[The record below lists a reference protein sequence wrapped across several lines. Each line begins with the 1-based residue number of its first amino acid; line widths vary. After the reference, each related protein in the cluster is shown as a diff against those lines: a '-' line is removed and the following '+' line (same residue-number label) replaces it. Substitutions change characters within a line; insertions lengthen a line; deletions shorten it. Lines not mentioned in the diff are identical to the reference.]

1 MSKKRLRDNTII
13 FLVLFFIAGLFHA
26 LDSSP
31 FGFFNTFAFTANFVI
46 YFGLIVLWIRS
57 VYDRL
62 LPSYTRR
69 YMIVEAL
76 FMLIYMILRTVKYRI
91 VGSAIAM
98 RLCWYSYYI
107 PIVMIPSFFL
117 ISAISFGS
125 NSVPEDL
132 SSPKLAGR
140 VNMFSVIASFSVL
153 LSLGVVTNDIHNLAF
168 IPKVP
173 LEEFSGENGTYSH
186 GPLFYGVYIWVVA
199 AVTIGVAYLIH
210 ITRKVSN
217 WKKIIY
223 ILIPLVLVPILNAV
237 GDFLE
242 SIGRETLYKMPEL
255 YVFALIAVLEI
266 CLRNRLITY
275 NEDYRGIF
283 SQLNIPV
290 LITSSDYKSIYKT
303 ENPIDISQKE
313 MEWALQLPV
322 FIDEDTKLCGMKV
335 RGGNVFWTEDQSEIN
350 KMNSSL
356 EEANETLDLENKLI
370 KYENDQKEERAR
382 IDARNQVYRKAATSV
397 YKEQKII
404 ERLLSN
410 MNPGDEN
417 FRRDVAYVSIYNAYV
432 KRKSNFVLTYSEEER
447 ISSRELYLAMDEMIR
462 FTGYLGVLGSVEN
475 MSKGSLSYKSTLS
488 LYELF
493 LNLGELVL
501 NDITKLLV
509 VITEDG
515 IRMIMDYPDDIEIEH
530 DDWNI
535 STDREGKSLYVT
547 ISEKRGG
554 ENG

>member
-1 MSKKRLRDNTII
+1 MYQD
-13 FLVLFFIAGLFHA
+13 
-26 LDSSP
+26 
-31 FGFFNTFAFTANFVI
+31 
-46 YFGLIVLWIRS
+46 
-57 VYDRL
+57 
-62 LPSYTRR
+62 
-69 YMIVEAL
+69 
-76 FMLIYMILRTVKYRI
+76 
-91 VGSAIAM
+91 
-98 RLCWYSYYI
+98 
-107 PIVMIPSFFL
+107 
-117 ISAISFGS
+117 
-125 NSVPEDL
+125 PE
-132 SSPKLAGR
+132 
-140 VNMFSVIASFSVL
+140 V
-153 LSLGVVTNDIHNLAF
+153 
-168 IPKVP
+168 
-173 LEEFSGENGTYSH
+173 
-186 GPLFYGVYIWVVA
+186 
-199 AVTIGVAYLIH
+199 
-210 ITRKVSN
+210 
-217 WKKIIY
+217 
-223 ILIPLVLVPILNAV
+223 
-237 GDFLE
+237 
-242 SIGRETLYKMPEL
+242 
-255 YVFALIAVLEI
+255 YVFALIVILEI
-266 CLRNRLITY
+266 CLRNRIISY
-275 NEDYRGIF
+275 NEDYPGIF
-283 SQLNIPV
+283 SKMSIPAV
-290 LITSSDYKSIYKT
+290 ITSSDFNSIYKT
-303 ENPIDISQKE
+303 ENPSEISQRGD
-313 MEWALQLPV
+313 AVGPDSCQYLS
-322 FIDEDTKLCGMKV
+322 DEDTKLFGMKI

>member
-1 MSKKRLRDNTII
+1 
-13 FLVLFFIAGLFHA
+13 
-26 LDSSP
+26 
-31 FGFFNTFAFTANFVI
+31 
-46 YFGLIVLWIRS
+46 
-57 VYDRL
+57 
-62 LPSYTRR
+62 
-69 YMIVEAL
+69 
-76 FMLIYMILRTVKYRI
+76 MLIYMILRTVKYRI

-186 GPLFYGVYIWVVA
+186 GPLFYGVYIWVVV

-210 ITRKVSN
+210 
-217 WKKIIY
+217 
-223 ILIPLVLVPILNAV
+223 V

-493 LNLGELVL
+493 LNLGELVI

-515 IRMIMDYPDDIEIEH
+515 IRMIMDYPDDTQIEH

>member
-1 MSKKRLRDNTII
+1 
-13 FLVLFFIAGLFHA
+13 
-26 LDSSP
+26 
-31 FGFFNTFAFTANFVI
+31 
-46 YFGLIVLWIRS
+46 
-57 VYDRL
+57 
-62 LPSYTRR
+62 
-69 YMIVEAL
+69 
-76 FMLIYMILRTVKYRI
+76 
-91 VGSAIAM
+91 
-98 RLCWYSYYI
+98 
-107 PIVMIPSFFL
+107 
-117 ISAISFGS
+117 
-125 NSVPEDL
+125 
-132 SSPKLAGR
+132 
-140 VNMFSVIASFSVL
+140 
-153 LSLGVVTNDIHNLAF
+153 
-168 IPKVP
+168 
-173 LEEFSGENGTYSH
+173 
-186 GPLFYGVYIWVVA
+186 
-199 AVTIGVAYLIH
+199 
-210 ITRKVSN
+210 
-217 WKKIIY
+217 
-223 ILIPLVLVPILNAV
+223 
-237 GDFLE
+237 
-242 SIGRETLYKMPEL
+242 
-255 YVFALIAVLEI
+255 
-266 CLRNRLITY
+266 
-275 NEDYRGIF
+275 
-283 SQLNIPV
+283 
-290 LITSSDYKSIYKT
+290 
-303 ENPIDISQKE
+303 

-397 YKEQKII
+397 YTEQKII